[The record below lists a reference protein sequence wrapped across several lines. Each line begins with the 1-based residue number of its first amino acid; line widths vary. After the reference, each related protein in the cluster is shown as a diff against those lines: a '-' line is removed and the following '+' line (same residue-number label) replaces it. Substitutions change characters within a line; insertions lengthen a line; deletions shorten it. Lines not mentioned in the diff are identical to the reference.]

1 MTTSTLASCV
11 FTITLQSNHLLLP
24 SPHVLYMRKC
34 WNKCFYF
41 LHFAAVSAFGNS
53 SVSTSSL
60 PLLSFR
66 LSPFRRDDNDGGVN
80 GESFVNL
87 SKKLSPLTFCG
98 VLFALNDS
106 RDVHVKLCIWPR
118 VTHLS
123 TQVEIV
129 V

>member
-1 MTTSTLASCV
+1 MNIY
-11 FTITLQSNHLLLP
+11 F
-24 SPHVLYMRKC
+24 
-34 WNKCFYF
+34 FYI
-41 LHFAAVSAFGNS
+41 FAAVSAFGNS

-60 PLLSFR
+60 PLLSSR
-66 LSPFRRDDNDGGVN
+66 LSPLRRGDNDGDVN

-87 SKKLSPLTFCG
+87 SKKFSPLTFCG

-106 RDVHVKLCIWPR
+106 RDVRVKLCIWLR